1 MPRLSGCRSGWPSS
15 SLPSALLGAQSHPLP
30 TVPPGGALRT
40 LGVVVLACAVLLTG
54 LLAAGSASAQTTIW
68 KGTLTVE
75 EFMSG
80 DDTWLGYQVSTGPM
94 DEDIIEGALSD
105 DDFTT
110 LTSATTTPPIILMKT
125 DILIDT
131 IDHNKD
137 RTFFELALVP
147 GCCAMPVY
155 GTDDWVL
162 QADTID
168 TNTGAITETITIAF
182 KDLRVNDIGI
192 FLGIP
197 PNVPN
202 WQDEDTVDLKIVRTR
217 ELPFPELSVRDAEV
231 EESGNGMDTTMT
243 FTVSVDSEPDWPV
256 GVHYET
262 EDVDATGG
270 DPTDKPS
277 LKGNARSKDP
287 EDIVCDDFR
296 SKPDYISTKGRLYF
310 GPEELIHEVRP
321 EKLSPVVRLDEHSHE
336 VVVTVCD
343 DGMEDTRETFRL
355 VLRSTQLHEPISALG
370 TIGPNGKDYRDENGE
385 AEETASATGL
395 ILNTETTT
403 EVSIVADAAYAEEGT
418 DAVFTLRR
426 AGEAEEALTVPV
438 SVVEDGTVLGTPV
451 PASVTFAA
459 GVREAE
465 LRVPT
470 DDDDADEPDGTVT
483 ATLQAGPAWQVAES
497 AASAT
502 LTVLDNDA
510 APVTS
515 TSSADVTVWSAAM
528 TVVEYGTGSIGAG
541 SADLFSN
548 QRGRAGLRAKWL
560 WYDPATR
567 ALKIAFDDGLDDAE
581 LLTLHLGGVSVG
593 FPANSGGDSSFTL
606 ENVDLA
612 WSDGAMLAVR
622 ISKPSAAVVS
632 TDATLASLTVDGA
645 TLSPAFDAGTLLYTA
660 VVDSA
665 TASVTVSAESNDG
678 DAEVAFV
685 PSEDAD
691 SEQAGHQVVV
701 PVGET
706 LITATVTAA
715 DGQTQRAYRV
725 VVKRWPTVAVS
736 FGSGSYTA
744 TEGGDAASVI
754 VALDA
759 DPGRDV
765 TIPLTTL
772 SAGGAAADDYTV
784 PGRVTFTRG
793 GALSQ
798 GVVVTAVADDA
809 AEEGESVVLGFGSLP
824 DGVEAGATTSA
835 AVTLADAAAEAVNT
849 APTGLPAITGTPQ
862 VDETLTASVTEIV
875 DADGL
880 ENATFVYQ
888 WISNDGT
895 SDSDIEGATNATYT
909 PVAADEGG
917 TLKVRVTFTDDG
929 GTEETLVSAA
939 TDAVVVP
946 LTATFEA
953 VPAEHD
959 GSSTF
964 TFRVRFNLEPRVG
977 YQVLRDES
985 FDVTGG
991 TVKKARRVNGRNDLR
1006 EIHVEPSGMGDI
1018 TVTLAGGRACG
1029 TEGAICTADDK
1040 VLSNTETAT
1049 VQGPP
1054 ALSVAD
1060 ALAEE
1065 GVDATLEFVVTM
1077 SRVAAGPVTV
1087 AYATTDGTAQAG
1099 QDYTATSG
1107 TLTFAPG
1114 VTTHTIAVPV
1124 LDDAHDDTEET
1135 FTLTL
1140 STPSGAWLE
1149 DGEATGTIRNS
1160 DAIPTAWLAR
1170 FGRTVATHVTDAVTD
1185 RLRGTPG
1192 QASHLTVGGYRLP
1205 VGQQPGGGAEPE
1217 AEADDETNSLT
1228 SLVTGLAGAAL
1239 GLGGQP
1245 GSGGPGSDPPAGQD
1259 PRLGQSRTLNF
1270 GETFDLRTVLLGSS
1284 FRLAL
1289 GADDDAP
1296 PSAMR
1301 LTAWGRVAGTQFD
1314 GRDGTLSLD
1323 GDVLTGT
1330 LGVDSEWDRWLAG
1343 VAVSHSRGDG
1353 SFTMAGTEDRGR
1365 GDLDQTLTSIH
1376 PYLRYAVN
1384 DRLDVWGVLG
1394 YGWGALTVAPGTGV
1408 SMETDTN
1415 LLMGAFG
1422 GRGILLSPEES
1433 GGFQL
1438 ATRTDA
1444 MLTRTSSEAVAG
1456 LESADAEAH
1465 RLRLVLEGSRGFTW
1479 AEGRTMTPSVELGL
1493 RHDWGDA
1500 ETGFGLELGGRVQYA
1515 DPALGLTIEGA
1526 VRALL
1531 AHEDDDYKEWGAWG
1545 TIRVEPGGAGQ
1556 GLSLTLSPTW
1566 GAASS
1571 GVDGLWS
1578 RQTTAGLAPQGNRQ
1592 APVGRLNA
1600 EAGYGFALFDT
1611 GLVTPYVG
1619 TALAEGSDRTW
1630 RVGSRWRGGTGL
1642 EVTVE
1647 GVQQAS
1653 AGQHPAT
1660 GLRLQATWGAGSQ
1673 GATTL
1678 TLDGQRQP
1686 AAGAQPGNQGFQLQV
1701 TWGF

>member
-54 LLAAGSASAQTTIW
+54 LLAAGSASAQTTLW

-75 EFMSG
+75 EFMDG
-80 DDTWLGYQVSTGPM
+80 GATFLGYRDVTDDTIY
-94 DEDIIEGALSD
+94 GALSD
-105 DDFTT
+105 YNFTAI
-110 LTSATTTPPIILMKT
+110 TSATSTPMLLKKT
-125 DILIDT
+125 DLFIDA
-131 IDHNKD
+131 INHAKD
-137 RTFFELALVP
+137 RSALELAFVED
-147 GCCAMPVY
+147 CCVVSLSDY
-155 GTDDWVL
+155 SIKDWVL

-182 KDLRVNDIGI
+182 KDLRPSAFPGI
-192 FLGIP
+192 FLGTES
-197 PNVPN
+197 NVPDWN
-202 WQDEDTVDLKIVRTR
+202 DGDTVAVKIVTTGTGA
-217 ELPFPELSVRDAEV
+217 LPFPELSVRDAEGHEDD
-231 EESGNGMDTTMT
+231 EEVR
-243 FTVSVDSEPDWPV
+243 FIVSVDSEPDWPV

-262 EDVDATGG
+262 EAVTATGG

-277 LKGNARSKDP
+277 LKSSARNKDP
-287 EDIVCDDFR
+287 KDIVCTDFR
-296 SKPDYISTKGRLYF
+296 SLPDYISTKGRLYF

-343 DGMEDTRETFRL
+343 DTVEDTGETFRL

-370 TIGPNGKDYRDENGE
+370 TIGPNGKSYED
-385 AEETASATGL
+385 EETASATGT
-395 ILNTETTT
+395 IKNTETTT

-567 ALKIAFDDGLDDAE
+567 NLKIAFDDGLDDAE
-581 LLTLHLGGVSVG
+581 SMTLHVGDLSVR
-593 FPANSGGDSSFTL
+593 FPENSGGDSSFRIGDVDVSWTDGETL
-606 ENVDLA
+606 AARV
-612 WSDGAMLAVR
+612 
-622 ISKPSAAVVS
+622 SKPSAEAVS

-665 TASVTVSAESNDG
+665 TASVTVSAESNDD
-678 DAEVAFV
+678 DAGVAFV

-691 SEQAGHQVVV
+691 AEQAGHQVAV

-706 LITATVTAA
+706 LATVTVTAA

-725 VVKRWPTVAVS
+725 IVKRWPTVAVS

-765 TIPLTTL
+765 TISLTA
-772 SAGGAAADDYTV
+772 SPAGGAAAEDYTV
-784 PGRVTFTRG
+784 PGSVTFTRG

-798 GVVVTAVADDA
+798 GVVVTAVADDTV
-809 AEEGESVVLGFGSLP
+809 EEGESVMLGFGALP

-835 AVTLADAAAEAVNT
+835 AVTLADAAPEAVNT
-849 APTGLPAITGTPQ
+849 APTGLPTITGTPQ
-862 VDETLTASVTEIV
+862 VGETLTASVTEIV

-895 SDSDIEGATNATYT
+895 SNSDIEGATNATYAL
-909 PVAADEGG
+909 VAADEGG
-917 TLKVRVTFTDDG
+917 TIKVRVTFTDDG

-1217 AEADDETNSLT
+1217 AEATTLT

-1289 GADDDAP
+1289 GANDAAQP
-1296 PSAMR
+1296 GAMR

-1566 GAASS
+1566 GVAAS

-1592 APVGRLNA
+1592 APAGRLTA
-1600 EAGYGFALFDT
+1600 EAGYGLTLFDT
-1611 GLVTPYVG
+1611 GVLTPYAG
-1619 TALAEGSDRTW
+1619 TVLSDGSDRTW